1 VKVHLVRAAPS
12 LILSIAALF
21 VALGAGDFDQVAS
34 ACDSTE
40 IAADGQELDV
50 FFGTCIRRP
59 GRSVRPRPHG

>member
-1 VKVHLVRAAPS
+1 VKVHLLRSAPS
-12 LILSIAALF
+12 LILSILALF
-21 VALGAGDFDQVAS
+21 VALGAGEFDQVAS

-59 GRSVRPRPHG
+59 GRSLRPQLHG